1 MKNRWE
7 SDLFSLIK
15 MENIQKQMVIPGN
28 LPSQLC
34 VLDSSQQLYAS
45 LFLASSPSSANTLFS
60 KLSEKPPSEKLLRP
74 STSLSLFGSP
84 LWSLPQ
90 PHFLLPYHAVTSNDL
105 PKAKP
110 SAPLQCCHLQ
120 RSLQQPP
127 FLHHYNV
134 VTSLLAA
141 ATFPSLSSAPLNG
154 LRDPLPES
162 SSTCQSLIVASKS
175 EVDSLWPLRMW
186 HVAR

>member
-1 MKNRWE
+1 MRIRPVQSDKNGKYTKTNGHTWK
-7 SDLFSLIK
+7 SPFSALC
-15 MENIQKQMVIPGN
+15 PGPFLATLRSFVLSFLPKFSQYAFLKTLRKTPLRKT
-28 LPSQLC
+28 LPSL
-34 VLDSSQQLYAS
+34 
-45 LFLASSPSSANTLFS
+45 N
-60 KLSEKPPSEKLLRP
+60 KPPSLLSFFGSLLR
-74 STSLSLFGSP
+74 
-84 LWSLPQ
+84 SLPQ
-90 PHFLLPYHAVTSNDL
+90 PPFLPPYHAVTSNDL

-110 SAPLQCCHLQ
+110 SALLQCCHLQ
-120 RSLQQPP
+120 RSLQQPH

-175 EVDSLWPLRMW
+175 EVDSL
-186 HVAR
+186 